1 MMQAEIRI
9 RTWPVCS
16 VMGCGRS
23 LFGGRGG
30 KCLDCAETADTYCA
44 RLKRYE
50 WARRFALLKTWAWV
64 SAFVVLMSWLAIE
77 AYPPIWFAFKM
88 WGK

>member
-30 KCLDCAETADTYCA
+30 KCLDCAETAGY
-44 RLKRYE
+44 
-50 WARRFALLKTWAWV
+50 LLRTT
-64 SAFVVLMSWLAIE
+64 E
-77 AYPPIWFAFKM
+77 AV
-88 WGK
+88 